1 MNNLIKNLTNTG
13 HTDNG
18 AVTHKS
24 SFNPL
29 VDFVFLAGA
38 SRKMSDV
45 DITALIDKAYKF
57 DREKTIKLIFWAG
70 AIRGGLGERRFFKL
84 ALNYLA
90 TLHETTQCQIN
101 SEDIVRVVSDSA
113 IINNVDNIVSLTRW
127 DYLFDLYESDTAH
140 YFTKLVVL
148 KHIQEAFDEATDS
161 LLFKWLPREKS
172 KKYPKLRK
180 KLTEQAGGPKAYR
193 QKLAANTKVV
203 ETQMSA
209 KKWDEIKYE
218 HVPSKAMSNYSKAF
232 RKHSEERFNGY
243 LEAVVKGEKKINSSV
258 LFPSDLVKATDKDPA
273 TADAQW
279 KALPDYLQGKAS
291 STLVVCDVSGSM
303 AGEPMDVSIGLGI
316 YLAERL
322 VGDFKNLVCTFSENP
337 AFFTI
342 PEGTLLEKV
351 DALRNANW
359 SYNTD
364 LTKVFELLLGRAK
377 QHNSPESE
385 MPKSILI
392 ISDME
397 FDAANNSKTNFEHIQ
412 DLFRA
417 SGYAM
422 PKVVFWNVSGRT
434 GNMPA
439 LSKDK
444 NVQLISG
451 YSPSVMKYVL
461 EADANPESLVENIV
475 NDEKYAII
483 KTYA

>member
-13 HTDNG
+13 YTDNG
-18 AVTHKS
+18 AVTNKS

-38 SRKMSDV
+38 SRNMSDA
-45 DITALIDKAYKF
+45 DITSLIDKAYKF

-70 AIRGGLGERRFFKL
+70 AIREGLGERRFFKL

-90 TLHETTQCQIN
+90 SLD
-101 SEDIVRVVSDSA
+101 SRGVSK
-113 IINNVDNIVSLTRW
+113 NVSNIVFFSRW
-127 DYLFDLYESDTAH
+127 DYLFDLYESENTSSS
-140 YFTKLVVL
+140 TKAVILRY
-148 KHIQEAFDEATDS
+148 IQEAFEAGVDG
-161 LLFKWLPREKS
+161 LFFKWLPREKS

-180 KLTEQAGGPKAYR
+180 RLTEQAGGPKAYR
-193 QKLAANTKVV
+193 RKLAANTKVV

-209 KKWDEIKYE
+209 NKWNEIKYE
-218 HVPSKAMSNYSKAF
+218 SVPSKAMSNYSKAF
-232 RKHSEERFNGY
+232 KKHSDERFNAY
-243 LEAVVKGEKKINSSV
+243 LEAVIKGEKKINSSV
-258 LFPSDLVKATDKDPA
+258 LFPSDLVKASAKDPE
-273 TADAQW
+273 TANAQW
-279 KALPDYLQGKAS
+279 KALPDYLNGKAS

-303 AGEPMDVSIGLGI
+303 EGQPMDVSIGLGI

-322 VGDFKNLVCTFSENP
+322 VGDFKDLVCTFSEKP

-342 PEGTLLEKV
+342 PQGTLRQKV
-351 DALRNANW
+351 DALMRANW
-359 SYNTD
+359 SYNTN

-377 QHNSPESE
+377 QYNSPESE
-385 MPKSILI
+385 MPKTILI

-397 FDAANNSKTNFEHIQ
+397 FDTASNTKTNFEHIE
-412 DLFRA
+412 DLFEA
-417 SGYAM
+417 SGYTM
-422 PKVVFWNVSGRT
+422 PKVVFWNVKGRA

-451 YSPSVMKYVL
+451 YTPSVMKYVL
-461 EADANPESLVENIV
+461 EAEANPESLVESIV

-483 KTYA
+483 RT

>member
-13 HTDNG
+13 YTDNG
-18 AVTHKS
+18 AVTNKS

-38 SRKMSDV
+38 SRNMSDA
-45 DITALIDKAYKF
+45 DITSLIDKAYKF

-70 AIRGGLGERRFFKL
+70 AIREGLGERRFFKL

-90 TLHETTQCQIN
+90 SLD
-101 SEDIVRVVSDSA
+101 SRGVSK
-113 IINNVDNIVSLTRW
+113 NVSNIVFFSRW
-127 DYLFDLYESDTAH
+127 DYLFDLYESENTSSP
-140 YFTKLVVL
+140 TKAVIL
-148 KHIQEAFDEATDS
+148 KYIQEAFEAETDG
-161 LLFKWLPREKS
+161 LFFKWLPREKS

-180 KLTEQAGGPKAYR
+180 RLTEQAGGTKAYR

-209 KKWDEIKYE
+209 NKWNEIKYE
-218 HVPSKAMSNYSKAF
+218 SVPSKAMSNYSKAF
-232 RKHSEERFNGY
+232 KKHSDERFNAY
-243 LEAVVKGEKKINSSV
+243 LEAVIKGEKKINSSV
-258 LFPSDLVKATDKDPA
+258 LFPSDLVKASAKDPE
-273 TADAQW
+273 TANAQW
-279 KALPDYLQGKAS
+279 KALPDYLNGKAS

-303 AGEPMDVSIGLGI
+303 EGQPMDVSIGLGI

-322 VGDFKNLVCTFSENP
+322 VGDFKDLVCTFSEKP

-342 PEGTLLEKV
+342 PQGTLRQKV
-351 DALRNANW
+351 DALMRANW
-359 SYNTD
+359 SYNTN

-377 QHNSPESE
+377 QYNSPESE
-385 MPKSILI
+385 MPKTILI

-397 FDAANNSKTNFEHIQ
+397 FDTASNTKTNFEHIE
-412 DLFRA
+412 DLFEA
-417 SGYAM
+417 SGYTM
-422 PKVVFWNVSGRT
+422 PKVVFWNVKGRA

-451 YSPSVMKYVL
+451 YTPSVMKYVL
-461 EADANPESLVENIV
+461 EAEANPESLVESIV

-483 KTYA
+483 RT

>member
-13 HTDNG
+13 YTDNG
-18 AVTHKS
+18 AVTNKS

-38 SRKMSDV
+38 SRNMSDA
-45 DITALIDKAYKF
+45 DITSLIDKAYKF

-70 AIRGGLGERRFFKL
+70 AIREGLGERRFFKL

-90 TLHETTQCQIN
+90 SLDSRE
-101 SEDIVRVVSDSA
+101 VRE
-113 IINNVDNIVSLTRW
+113 NVNNIVFFSRW
-127 DYLFDLYESDTAH
+127 DYLFDLYESENTSSP
-140 YFTKLVVL
+140 TKAVIL
-148 KHIQEAFDEATDS
+148 KYIQEAFEAETDG

-180 KLTEQAGGPKAYR
+180 KLTGQAGGPKAYR
-193 QKLAANTKVV
+193 RKLAANTKVV

-209 KKWDEIKYE
+209 NKWNEIKYE

-232 RKHSEERFNGY
+232 KKHSEERFNTY
-243 LEAVVKGEKKINSSV
+243 LEAVIKGEKKINSSV
-258 LFPSDLVKATDKDPA
+258 LFPSDLVKASAKDPQ
-273 TADAQW
+273 TANAQW
-279 KALPDYLQGKAS
+279 KALPDYLNDKAS
-291 STLVVCDVSGSM
+291 STLVVCDVSASM
-303 AGEPMDVSIGLGI
+303 EGQPMDVSIGLGI

-322 VGDFKNLVCTFSENP
+322 VGDFKDLVCTFSEKP

-342 PEGTLLEKV
+342 PQGTLSQKIV
-351 DALRNANW
+351 ALMRANW
-359 SYNTD
+359 SYNTN

-377 QHNSPESE
+377 QYNSPESE
-385 MPKSILI
+385 MPKTILI

-397 FDAANNSKTNFEHIQ
+397 FDTASNTETNFEHIE
-412 DLFRA
+412 DLFKA
-417 SGYAM
+417 SGYTM
-422 PKVVFWNVSGRT
+422 PKVVFWNVKGRA

-461 EADANPESLVENIV
+461 EAEANPESLVESIV

-483 KTYA
+483 KT